1 MTENM
6 NNGLTFRAW
15 SLSRQKY
22 LVLTEDG
29 GKKTPKIRAT
39 GDDEG
44 KESQITMVPNTAY
57 QTFNENSA
65 HFVFTAQDGQN
76 YALITDLKNGT
87 VSFTKYE
94 KSSEHIGAFVKESL
108 GEQGPTYALRVA
120 QSQSC
125 IAANKDG
132 FLSLRPFER
141 IYPHPDTIF
150 VLSKV

>member
-6 NNGLTFRAW
+6 NNGLRFRAW

-29 GKKTPKIRAT
+29 GEKTPKIRAT

-44 KESQITMVPNTAY
+44 KESQFTMVLNTANL
-57 QTFNENSA
+57 TFNENSA
-65 HFVFTAQDGQN
+65 HLVFTAQDGQN
-76 YALITDLKNGT
+76 YALIADLKDGT

>member
-1 MTENM
+1 MIFLKIKN
-6 NNGLTFRAW
+6 
-15 SLSRQKY
+15 
-22 LVLTEDG
+22 VL
-29 GKKTPKIRAT
+29 
-39 GDDEG
+39 
-44 KESQITMVPNTAY
+44 
-57 QTFNENSA
+57 
-65 HFVFTAQDGQN
+65 
-76 YALITDLKNGT
+76 
-87 VSFTKYE
+87 SFTQKYE

>member
-1 MTENM
+1 MKEK
-6 NNGLTFRAW
+6 LLFKPDSTFS
-15 SLSRQKY
+15 SLRWFFYIFKVFHFSLKAFC
-22 LVLTEDG
+22 
-29 GKKTPKIRAT
+29 KKTA
-39 GDDEG
+39 
-44 KESQITMVPNTAY
+44 
-57 QTFNENSA
+57 
-65 HFVFTAQDGQN
+65 
-76 YALITDLKNGT
+76 LKNYDFFKIKN
-87 VSFTKYE
+87 VLSFTQKYE